1 METFWNV
8 TPNHFLKQYIM
19 HLKYNNPDALKD
31 GGTEKQV
38 YTLDETPFL

>member
-8 TPNHFLKQYIM
+8 TPNHFLKQFIM
-19 HLKYNNPDALKD
+19 HLKYNNPDALVESK
-31 GGTEKQV
+31 TKQV